1 MNKAF
6 LINNS
11 HFIDSL
17 IHVECNLPSFPEG
30 SSLFQIGDFESS
42 VEVRLMNRKLVWLS
56 MLSILFLI
64 WGASGSA
71 AASHK
76 QFSTQSTF
84 PQVANA
90 PVSPNA
96 TQTALIPVTGNP
108 RLGWGTLLFYGL
120 IGLATLTLILALL
133 DSANQSTA
141 LYARRKRLQ
150 EDDRT

>member
-1 MNKAF
+1 M
-6 LINNS
+6 
-11 HFIDSL
+11 
-17 IHVECNLPSFPEG
+17 
-30 SSLFQIGDFESS
+30 GDFESS
-42 VEVRLMNRKLVWLS
+42 AELHLMNRKLVWLS
-56 MLSILFLI
+56 ILSILFLI

-76 QFSTQSTF
+76 EILTQSTL
-84 PQVANA
+84 PQIANT
-90 PVSPNA
+90 PVSPEG

-141 LYARRKRLQ
+141 LYTRRKTLQ
-150 EDDRT
+150 EEDRKK

>member
-1 MNKAF
+1 M
-6 LINNS
+6 
-11 HFIDSL
+11 
-17 IHVECNLPSFPEG
+17 
-30 SSLFQIGDFESS
+30 GDFESS
-42 VEVRLMNRKLVWLS
+42 VEVHLMNRKLVWLS
-56 MLSILFLI
+56 ILSILFLI

-76 QFSTQSTF
+76 EVLTQSTL
-84 PQVANA
+84 PQIANTPA
-90 PVSPNA
+90 LPEA

-141 LYARRKRLQ
+141 LYARRKTLQ
-150 EDDRT
+150 EEDRKK